1 MSKEKIIVHIDDE
14 DIFEL
19 IPDYLESRRG
29 ELDILRDA
37 VVKKD
42 FEVLQSYGH
51 KMKGSG
57 GGYGFDRISEIGG
70 KLESY
75 AKAQDLLATAKEVD
89 DLRDYLD
96 RLEVV
101 CT

>member
-1 MSKEKIIVHIDDE
+1 MVNEKIIVKNDDE

-19 IPDYLESRRG
+19 IPDYLESRRD
-29 ELDILRDA
+29 ELSVLQDA
-37 VVKKD
+37 IAQQD
-42 FEVLQSYGH
+42 FEALWGCGH

-57 GGYGFDRISEIGG
+57 GGYGLDRISEIGG
-70 KLESY
+70 KLESS
-75 AKAQDLLATAKEVD
+75 AKAQDLPAIAKEVD

-101 CT
+101 GT